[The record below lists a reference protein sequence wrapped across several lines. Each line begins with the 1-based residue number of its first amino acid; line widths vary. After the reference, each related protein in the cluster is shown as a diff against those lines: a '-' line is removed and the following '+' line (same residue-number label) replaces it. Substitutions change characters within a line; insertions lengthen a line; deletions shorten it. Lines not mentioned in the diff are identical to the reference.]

1 MRISDWSSDVCS
13 SDLVMSTLPPAA
25 GQLADVAGGSVDM
38 TFVSY
43 AGAKAFIDAG
53 KVKAL
58 AVTSAKRASF
68 APEIPAIAETPAL
81 AAYSLENWFGLFAP
95 AHTPVAV
102 LNRINQAVQSALRNP
117 ELAQRLRAQGGE
129 QIGRAH
135 V

>member
-25 GQLADVAGGSVDM
+25 GQLADVAGGNVDM

-43 AGAKAFIDAG
+43 AGAKAFIEAG

-58 AVTSAKRASF
+58 AVTTAKRASF
-68 APEIPAIAETPAL
+68 APDIPAIAEKPRL

-95 AHTPVAV
+95 APTPPAV
-102 LNRINQAVQSALRNP
+102 LDRLHQTVLGALQDP
-117 ELAQRLRAQGGE
+117 PLGQRLRDQ
-129 QIGRAH
+129 
-135 V
+135 

>member
-1 MRISDWSSDVCS
+1 M
-13 SDLVMSTLPPAA
+13 
-25 GQLADVAGGSVDM
+25 
-38 TFVSY
+38 
-43 AGAKAFIDAG
+43 DAG

-129 QIGRAH
+129 PAPTSVAEFKQFIQHESAQYQAIVTQAH
-135 V
+135 ISAEN

>member
-25 GQLADVAGGSVDM
+25 GQLADVAGGNVDM

-43 AGAKAFIDAG
+43 AGAKAFIEAG

-68 APEIPAIAETPAL
+68 APDIPAIAETPGL

-95 AHTPVAV
+95 APTPPAV
-102 LNRINQAVQSALRNP
+102 LDRLTQAGKAPLKHPNP
-117 ELAQRLRAQGGE
+117 AQPPRGQG
-129 QIGRAH
+129 
-135 V
+135 